1 MCKKLNEELSSLL
14 HDLYSAKISAVQHME
29 NHHDSYTSMVRLY
42 ESLEEVHR
50 RLKYIEDKQE
60 NNLHSFPS
68 DSLCSF
74 LFFIQEVRINLHRI
88 ANEFSFAQRLLT
100 SKEEKADILTALT
113 ILRNLD
119 DVLKA
124 FAKDVSKDIVWT
136 ENWIKT
142 L

>member
-42 ESLEEVHR
+42 ESLDGVHR
-50 RLKYIEDKQE
+50 RLKHIEDKQE
-60 NNLHSFPS
+60 TTHSFPN

-100 SKEEKADILTALT
+100 SNEKKADILTALT

-119 DVLKA
+119 DVLKEY
-124 FAKDVSKDIVWT
+124 AKDVSKDIVWA

>member
-14 HDLYSAKISAVQHME
+14 HDLYSAKTSAVQHME
-29 NHHDSYTSMVRLY
+29 NNHDSYTSMVRLCA
-42 ESLEEVHR
+42 SLEEVHR
-50 RLKYIEDKQE
+50 RLKHIEDKQE
-60 NNLHSFPS
+60 INLHNFPY

-74 LFFIQEVRINLHRI
+74 LFFLQEIRINLHRI

-100 SKEEKADILTALT
+100 SNEKKADILTALT
-113 ILRNLD
+113 IFRNLD
-119 DVLKA
+119 DVLKEY
-124 FAKDVSKDIVWT
+124 AKDVSKDIVWA

>member
-14 HDLYSAKISAVQHME
+14 HDLYSVKISAVQHME

-50 RLKYIEDKQE
+50 RLKHIEDKQE
-60 NNLHSFPS
+60 SNHSFPN

-74 LFFIQEVRINLHRI
+74 LFFIQEIRINLHRI

-100 SKEEKADILTALT
+100 SNEKKADILTALT

-124 FAKDVSKDIVWT
+124 FAKDVSKDIVWA

>member
-50 RLKYIEDKQE
+50 RLKHIEDKQE
-60 NNLHSFPS
+60 TTHSFPS

-74 LFFIQEVRINLHRI
+74 LFFIQEIRINLHRI

-100 SKEEKADILTALT
+100 SNEKKADILTALT

-119 DVLKA
+119 DVLKEY
-124 FAKDVSKDIVWT
+124 AKDVSKDIVWA